1 MTIAP
6 ENIARALGYLERF
19 RAEGVLNHING
30 QAVRA
35 VSGKTFEIIS
45 PVDLAPLADV
55 ARGDAA
61 DIDAA
66 ARAAHAAF
74 AGWAAVSGAERRK
87 ILHRIADGIEARAE
101 EIAFTESMDTGQALR
116 FMSKAA
122 LRGAENFR
130 FFADKAAEAR
140 DGQSLRAPG
149 QINVTSRAPLGPVGI
164 ITPWNFPF
172 MMVTQ
177 KLGPALITG
186 NTVVAKPAPTTPMC
200 ALKIAEL
207 AADIFPAGV
216 INVIVDNNDLGAAL
230 SSHPDVAKVS
240 FTGSTGTGRKIFA
253 AGADDLKRITLELG
267 GNDAAIV
274 MDDVDPK
281 TVAPKLFNGAMVNAG
296 QVCLAI
302 KRVYAHASIYD
313 ELCAELATLA
323 ENAVVDDGAN
333 QGAQIGPVQNKMQY
347 DKLLGFL
354 DDAAAN
360 GTVLAGGKPL
370 DRDGYF
376 IAPTI
381 VRDIADDSR
390 LVREEQFGPI
400 LPIMKFDDIDDAIT
414 RANDNEY
421 GLGGTIWAGDV
432 DRGVEVAMKIDSGTV
447 WVNKHLDLPFDV
459 PFGGSKQSGVGREG
473 GDEGLFAYSQPH
485 VVNIAKAAI

>member
-1 MTIAP
+1 MQLDVVNPATGKPFAT
-6 ENIARALGYLERF
+6 IARADAGQLEEAVAAAKAAGPCWAALGCAARGEFLT
-19 RAEGVLNHING
+19 
-30 QAVRA
+30 
-35 VSGKTFEIIS
+35 K
-45 PVDLAPLADV
+45 LAD
-55 ARGDAA
+55 A
-61 DIDAA
+61 
-66 ARAAHAAF
+66 
-74 AGWAAVSGAERRK
+74 
-87 ILHRIADGIEARAE
+87 IEANKDEFAKLLTAE
-101 EIAFTESMDTGQALR
+101 QGKPLKQATGEVIGGIYQLRHYAAQRMEPVTLRETDT
-116 FMSKAA
+116 
-122 LRGAENFR
+122 
-130 FFADKAAEAR
+130 AR
-140 DGQSLRAPG
+140 IIEHR
-149 QINVTSRAPLGPVGI
+149 TPLGVVAA

-302 KRVYAHASIYD
+302 KRVYAHSSIYD

-354 DDAAAN
+354 DDAATN

-381 VRDIADDSR
+381 VRDIPDDAR

-447 WVNKHLDLPFDV
+447 WVNKHLDLPFDI
-459 PFGGSKQSGVGREG
+459 PFGGSKQSGIGREG

>member
-1 MTIAP
+1 MLSGKLLINGALVEGALRLDVINPATGKVFA
-6 ENIARALGYLERF
+6 NIARADANQLE
-19 RAEGVLNHING
+19 
-30 QAVRA
+30 QAV
-35 VSGKTFEIIS
+35 
-45 PVDLAPLADV
+45 
-55 ARGDAA
+55 
-61 DIDAA
+61 AA
-66 ARAAHAAF
+66 AKAAAP
-74 AGWAAVSGAERRK
+74 GWAALGCAARGEMISK
-87 ILHRIADGIEARAE
+87 LADAIEAQKD
-101 EIAFTESMDTGQALR
+101 AFAKLLTTEQGKPLKQAMGEVIGGIYQLRHYAAQRLEAVILKESDTTR
-116 FMSKAA
+116 IVEH
-122 LRGAENFR
+122 R
-130 FFADKAAEAR
+130 
-140 DGQSLRAPG
+140 
-149 QINVTSRAPLGPVGI
+149 TPLGVVAA

-200 ALKIAEL
+200 TVMMAEL
-207 AADIFPAGV
+207 AADILPPGV
-216 INVIVDNNDLGAAL
+216 LNLIIDNNDLGAQL

-274 MDDVDPK
+274 LDDVDPK
-281 TVAPKLFNGAMVNAG
+281 TVAPKIFNGAMINAG

-302 KRVYAHASIYD
+302 KRVYAHSSIYD

-323 ENAVVDDGAN
+323 ENAVVDDGLN

-347 DKLLGFL
+347 DKVCGFL

-360 GTVLAGGKPL
+360 GTIVAGGKPL

-381 VRDIADDSR
+381 VKDIADDAR
-390 LVREEQFGPI
+390 LVREEQFGPV
-400 LPIMKFDDIDDAIT
+400 LPVLSYDDIDDALA

-421 GLGGTIWAGDV
+421 GLGGTVWASDV
-432 DRGVEVAMKIDSGTV
+432 NRGVDVAMKIDSGTV
-447 WVNKHLDLPFDV
+447 WVNKHLDLPFDI
-459 PFGGSKQSGVGREG
+459 PFGGSKQSGIGREG
-473 GDEGLFAYSQPH
+473 GDEGLHAYTQPH
-485 VVNIAKAAI
+485 VVNIAISRI

>member
-1 MTIAP
+1 MLPSKLLINGVLVEGAMQLDVVNPATGKPFATV
-6 ENIARALGYLERF
+6 ARADAGQLE
-19 RAEGVLNHING
+19 E
-30 QAVRA
+30 AV
-35 VSGKTFEIIS
+35 
-45 PVDLAPLADV
+45 
-55 ARGDAA
+55 
-61 DIDAA
+61 AA
-66 ARAAHAAF
+66 AKAAAP
-74 AGWAAVSGAERRK
+74 GWAALGCAARGEYLTK
-87 ILHRIADGIEARAE
+87 LADAIEANKDEFAKLLTAE
-101 EIAFTESMDTGQALR
+101 QGKPLKQATGEVIGGIYQLRHYAAQRMEPVTLRETDT
-116 FMSKAA
+116 
-122 LRGAENFR
+122 
-130 FFADKAAEAR
+130 AR
-140 DGQSLRAPG
+140 IIEHR
-149 QINVTSRAPLGPVGI
+149 TPLGVVAA

-207 AADIFPAGV
+207 AVDIFPAGV

-302 KRVYAHASIYD
+302 KRVYAHSSIYD

-360 GTVLAGGKPL
+360 GTVVAGGKPL
-370 DRDGYF
+370 ERDGYF

-381 VRDIADDSR
+381 VRDIPDDAR

-447 WVNKHLDLPFDV
+447 WVNKHLDLPFDI
-459 PFGGSKQSGVGREG
+459 PFGGSKQSGIGREG

>member
-1 MTIAP
+1 M
-6 ENIARALGYLERF
+6 LSSKL
-19 RAEGVLNHING
+19 LING
-30 QAVRA
+30 ALVEGAMQMEVVNPATGKPFATVSRA
-35 VSGKTFEIIS
+35 
-45 PVDLAPLADV
+45 
-55 ARGDAA
+55 
-61 DIDAA
+61 
-66 ARAAHAAF
+66 
-74 AGWAAVSGAERRK
+74 
-87 ILHRIADGIEARAE
+87 
-101 EIAFTESMDTGQALR
+101 DTGQLEEAIAAA
-116 FMSKAA
+116 KAA
-122 LRGAENFR
+122 
-130 FFADKAAEAR
+130 
-140 DGQSLRAPG
+140 APG
-149 QINVTSRAPLGPVGI
+149 WVALGCAARGEYLTKLADAIEVNKDEFAKLLTTEQGKPLKQATGEVIGGIYQLRHYAAQRLEPVTLRETDAGRIIEHRTPLGVVAA

-177 KLGPALITG
+177 KLGPALIAG

-230 SSHPDVAKVS
+230 SSHPDIAKVS

-281 TVAPKLFNGAMVNAG
+281 IVAPKLFNGAMVNAG

-302 KRVYAHASIYD
+302 KRVYAHSSIYD

-347 DKLLGFL
+347 DKLCGFL

-360 GTVLAGGKPL
+360 GAVLAGGKPL

-381 VRDIADDSR
+381 VRDIPDNAR
-390 LVREEQFGPI
+390 LVREEQFGPV
-400 LPIMKFDDIDDAIT
+400 LPIMKYDDIDDAIA
-414 RANDNEY
+414 RANENEY

-447 WVNKHLDLPFDV
+447 WVNKHLDLPFDI
-459 PFGGSKQSGVGREG
+459 PFGGSKQSGIGREG
-473 GDEGLFAYSQPH
+473 GDEGLFAYTQPH
-485 VVNIAKAAI
+485 VVNVGKSLS

>member
-1 MTIAP
+1 MLPSKLLINGALVEGAMQLDVVNPATGKPFAT
-6 ENIARALGYLERF
+6 IARANAGQLE
-19 RAEGVLNHING
+19 E
-30 QAVRA
+30 AV
-35 VSGKTFEIIS
+35 
-45 PVDLAPLADV
+45 
-55 ARGDAA
+55 
-61 DIDAA
+61 AA
-66 ARAAHAAF
+66 AKAAGP
-74 AGWAAVSGAERRK
+74 GWAAQGCAARGENLTK
-87 ILHRIADGIEARAE
+87 LADAIEANKDEFAKLLTAE
-101 EIAFTESMDTGQALR
+101 QGKPLKQATGEVIGGIYQLRHYAAQRMEPVTLRETDT
-116 FMSKAA
+116 
-122 LRGAENFR
+122 
-130 FFADKAAEAR
+130 AR
-140 DGQSLRAPG
+140 IIEHR
-149 QINVTSRAPLGPVGI
+149 TPLGVVAA

-459 PFGGSKQSGVGREG
+459 PFGGSKQSGIGREG

-485 VVNIAKAAI
+485 VVNIAKAAV

>member
-1 MTIAP
+1 MLPSKLLINGALVEGAMQLDVVNPATGKAFATV
-6 ENIARALGYLERF
+6 ARADAGQLEEAVAAAKAAAPAWAALGC
-19 RAEGVLNHING
+19 
-30 QAVRA
+30 AVR
-35 VSGKTFEIIS
+35 GEYLTK
-45 PVDLAPLADV
+45 LAD
-55 ARGDAA
+55 A
-61 DIDAA
+61 
-66 ARAAHAAF
+66 
-74 AGWAAVSGAERRK
+74 
-87 ILHRIADGIEARAE
+87 IEANKDEFAKLLTAE
-101 EIAFTESMDTGQALR
+101 QGKPLKQATGEVIGGIYQLRHYAAQRMEPVTLRETDT
-116 FMSKAA
+116 
-122 LRGAENFR
+122 
-130 FFADKAAEAR
+130 AR
-140 DGQSLRAPG
+140 IIEHR
-149 QINVTSRAPLGPVGI
+149 TPLGVVAA

-381 VRDIADDSR
+381 VRDIPDDAR

>member
-1 MTIAP
+1 MQLDVVNPATGKPFATV
-6 ENIARALGYLERF
+6 ARADAGQLE
-19 RAEGVLNHING
+19 E
-30 QAVRA
+30 AV
-35 VSGKTFEIIS
+35 
-45 PVDLAPLADV
+45 
-55 ARGDAA
+55 
-61 DIDAA
+61 AA
-66 ARAAHAAF
+66 AKAAAP
-74 AGWAAVSGAERRK
+74 GWAALGCAARGEYLTK
-87 ILHRIADGIEARAE
+87 LADAIEANKDEFAKLLTAE
-101 EIAFTESMDTGQALR
+101 QGKPLKQATGEVIGGIYQLRHYAAQRMEPVTLRETDT
-116 FMSKAA
+116 
-122 LRGAENFR
+122 
-130 FFADKAAEAR
+130 AR
-140 DGQSLRAPG
+140 IIEHR
-149 QINVTSRAPLGPVGI
+149 TPLGVVAA

-207 AADIFPAGV
+207 AVDIFPAGV

-302 KRVYAHASIYD
+302 KRVYAHSSIYD

-360 GTVLAGGKPL
+360 GTVVAGGKPL
-370 DRDGYF
+370 ERDGYF

-381 VRDIADDSR
+381 VRDIPDDAR

-447 WVNKHLDLPFDV
+447 WVNKHLDLPFDI
-459 PFGGSKQSGVGREG
+459 PFGGSKQSGIGREG

-485 VVNIAKAAI
+485 VVNIAKAAIS

>member
-1 MTIAP
+1 MLPSKLLINGALVEGAMQLEVVNPATGKPFATV
-6 ENIARALGYLERF
+6 ARADAGQLEEAVAAAKAAAPAWAALGCAARGEYLT
-19 RAEGVLNHING
+19 
-30 QAVRA
+30 
-35 VSGKTFEIIS
+35 K
-45 PVDLAPLADV
+45 LAD
-55 ARGDAA
+55 A
-61 DIDAA
+61 
-66 ARAAHAAF
+66 
-74 AGWAAVSGAERRK
+74 
-87 ILHRIADGIEARAE
+87 IEANKDEFAKLLTAE
-101 EIAFTESMDTGQALR
+101 QGKPLKQATGEVIGGIYQLRHYAAQRMEAVTLRETDT
-116 FMSKAA
+116 
-122 LRGAENFR
+122 
-130 FFADKAAEAR
+130 AR
-140 DGQSLRAPG
+140 IVEHR
-149 QINVTSRAPLGPVGI
+149 TPLGVVAA

-207 AADIFPAGV
+207 AVDIFPAGV

-381 VRDIADDSR
+381 VRDIPDDAR

-447 WVNKHLDLPFDV
+447 WVNKHLDLPFDI

>member
-1 MTIAP
+1 MLSGKMLINGELVDGASQLDVVNPATGAP
-6 ENIARALGYLERF
+6 FARIARANSDQLE
-19 RAEGVLNHING
+19 
-30 QAVRA
+30 QAVAAAKAAAPAWAALGWAGRGA
-35 VSGKTFEIIS
+35 L
-45 PVDLAPLADV
+45 LAKLAD
-55 ARGDAA
+55 A
-61 DIDAA
+61 
-66 ARAAHAAF
+66 
-74 AGWAAVSGAERRK
+74 
-87 ILHRIADGIEARAE
+87 IEAQKADF
-101 EIAFTESMDTGQALR
+101 AKLLTTEQGKPLNQAMGEVIGGIYQLR
-116 FMSKAA
+116 HYAA
-122 LRGAENFR
+122 QRMEPVVLKENDSVRIFEHR
-130 FFADKAAEAR
+130 
-140 DGQSLRAPG
+140 
-149 QINVTSRAPLGPVGI
+149 TPLGVVAA

-216 INVIVDNNDLGAAL
+216 LNVVIDNNDLGGQL

-274 MDDVDPK
+274 LDDVDPK
-281 TVAPKLFNGAMVNAG
+281 EVAPKLFNGAMINAG

-302 KRVYAHASIYD
+302 KRVYAHSSIYD
-313 ELCAELATLA
+313 ALCSELATLA
-323 ENAVVDDGAN
+323 ENAVVDDGLN

-347 DKLLGFL
+347 DKVCGFL
-354 DDAAAN
+354 EDARAN
-360 GTVLAGGKPL
+360 GTVLAGGQPL

-381 VRDIADDSR
+381 VKDIADDTK
-390 LVREEQFGPI
+390 LVREEQFGPV
-400 LPIMKFDDIDDAIT
+400 LPVLKYDDIEDAIA

-421 GLGGTIWAGDV
+421 GLGGTIWAQNV
-432 DRGVEVAMKIDSGTV
+432 DRGVDVAMKIDSGTV
-447 WVNKHLDLPFDV
+447 WVNKHLDLPFDI
-459 PFGGSKQSGVGREG
+459 PFGGSKQSGIGREG
-473 GDEGLFAYSQPH
+473 GDDGLHAYTQPH
-485 VVNIAKAAI
+485 IVNVAKSAA

>member
-1 MTIAP
+1 MLPSKLLINGALVEGALKLEVVNPATGQPFATV
-6 ENIARALGYLERF
+6 ARADAEQLE
-19 RAEGVLNHING
+19 E
-30 QAVRA
+30 AV
-35 VSGKTFEIIS
+35 
-45 PVDLAPLADV
+45 
-55 ARGDAA
+55 
-61 DIDAA
+61 AA
-66 ARAAHAAF
+66 AKAAAP
-74 AGWAAVSGAERRK
+74 GWAAISCAARGEYLAK
-87 ILHRIADGIEARAE
+87 LADAIEACKDEFAKLLT
-101 EIAFTESMDTGQALR
+101 TEQGKPLKQAMGEVIGGIYQLR
-116 FMSKAA
+116 HYAA
-122 LRGAENFR
+122 QRMEPVTLRETDAVRIIEHR
-130 FFADKAAEAR
+130 
-140 DGQSLRAPG
+140 
-149 QINVTSRAPLGPVGI
+149 TPLGVVAA

-177 KLGPALITG
+177 KMGPALIAG

-200 ALKIAEL
+200 TLKIAEL
-207 AADIFPAGV
+207 AANIFPAGV
-216 INVIVDNNDLGAAL
+216 VNVIIDNNDLGAAL

-274 MDDVDPK
+274 LDDVDPK
-281 TVAPKLFNGAMVNAG
+281 AVASKLFNGAMVNAG

-313 ELCAELATLA
+313 EICSELAILA
-323 ENAVVDDGAN
+323 ENAVVDDGLN

-347 DKLLGFL
+347 DKLCRFL
-354 DDAAAN
+354 EDAAAN
-360 GTVLAGGKPL
+360 GTILAGGKPL

-381 VRDIADDSR
+381 VRDIADDAR
-390 LVREEQFGPI
+390 LVREEQFGPV
-400 LPIMKFDDIDDAIT
+400 LPVMKYDDIDDAIA

-421 GLGGTIWAGDV
+421 GLGGTIWAGNV

-447 WVNKHLDLPFDV
+447 WVNKHLDLPFDI
-459 PFGGSKQSGVGREG
+459 PFGGSKQSGIGREG
-473 GDEGLFAYSQPH
+473 GDEGLFAYTQPH

>member
-1 MTIAP
+1 
-6 ENIARALGYLERF
+6 
-19 RAEGVLNHING
+19 
-30 QAVRA
+30 
-35 VSGKTFEIIS
+35 
-45 PVDLAPLADV
+45 
-55 ARGDAA
+55 
-61 DIDAA
+61 
-66 ARAAHAAF
+66 
-74 AGWAAVSGAERRK
+74 
-87 ILHRIADGIEARAE
+87 
-101 EIAFTESMDTGQALR
+101 
-116 FMSKAA
+116 
-122 LRGAENFR
+122 
-130 FFADKAAEAR
+130 
-140 DGQSLRAPG
+140 
-149 QINVTSRAPLGPVGI
+149 
-164 ITPWNFPF
+164 
-172 MMVTQ
+172 VTQ

-302 KRVYAHASIYD
+302 KRVYADASIYD

-459 PFGGSKQSGVGREG
+459 PFGGSKQSGIGREG

-485 VVNIAKAAI
+485 VVNIAKAAV